1 MTKKEARKYFKEKR
15 LSLTVGDRN
24 RFDDLILIHFQQLPL
39 PDLFYVHTYL
49 AIKEQLEIETD
60 HLLHYLEFRNPE
72 LKIVIPRMDHEKN
85 ELLHIEY
92 DELVDVMKNEW
103 GIHEPVNG
111 NLIGEEQIDLVFVP
125 LLAFDN
131 DGYRVG
137 YGKGFYDR
145 FLAKCRPDVLK
156 VGLSYFD
163 AIDTITDR
171 AQFDIPLNYCITP
184 QRIYEFG

>member
-15 LSLTVGDRN
+15 SGLTVGDKN

-49 AIKEQLEIETD
+49 AIKENNEIETD

-72 LKIVIPRMDHEKN
+72 LKIVIPKMDHEKN

-92 DELVDVMKNEW
+92 NELVDVMKNEW

-111 NLIGEEQIDLVFVP
+111 NLVSESEIDLIFVP
-125 LLAFDN
+125 LLAFDETGN
-131 DGYRVG
+131 RVG
-137 YGKGFYDR
+137 YGKGFYDK
-145 FLAKCRPDVLK
+145 FLTKCRPD
-156 VGLSYFD
+156 
-163 AIDTITDR
+163 AIK
-171 AQFDIPLNYCITP
+171 
-184 QRIYEFG
+184 

>member
-1 MTKKEARKYFKEKR
+1 MTKKEARKIFKEKR

-24 RFDDLILIHFQQLPL
+24 RFDDLILIHFQQLQL

-49 AIKEQLEIETD
+49 AMKEQREIETD

-72 LKIVIPRMDHEKN
+72 LKIVIPRMDHTNN

-111 NLIGEEQIDLVFVP
+111 NLVDEQLIDLVFVP
-125 LLAFDN
+125 LLAFDD

-137 YGKGFYDR
+137 YGKGFYDK
-145 FLAKCRPDVLK
+145 FLAKCRPDVVK
-156 VGLSYFD
+156 VGLSYFES
-163 AIDTITDR
+163 IPYISDR

-184 QRIYEFG
+184 QRVYEFG

>member
-1 MTKKEARKYFKEKR
+1 
-15 LSLTVGDRN
+15 
-24 RFDDLILIHFQQLPL
+24 
-39 PDLFYVHTYL
+39 
-49 AIKEQLEIETD
+49 
-60 HLLHYLEFRNPE
+60 
-72 LKIVIPRMDHEKN
+72 
-85 ELLHIEY
+85 
-92 DELVDVMKNEW
+92 
-103 GIHEPVNG
+103 
-111 NLIGEEQIDLVFVP
+111 VFVP

-137 YGKGFYDR
+137 YGKGFYDK

-163 AIDTITDR
+163 AIDTISDR

>member
-15 LSLTVGDRN
+15 SGLTVGDKN

-49 AIKEQLEIETD
+49 AIKENNEIETD

-72 LKIVIPRMDHEKN
+72 LKIVIPKMDHEKN

-92 DELVDVMKNEW
+92 NELVDVMKNEW

-111 NLIGEEQIDLVFVP
+111 NLVSESEIDLIFVP
-125 LLAFDN
+125 LLAFDETGN
-131 DGYRVG
+131 RVG
-137 YGKGFYDR
+137 YGKGFYDK
-145 FLAKCRPDVLK
+145 FLTKCRPDAIK
-156 VGLSYFD
+156 VGLSYFE
-163 AIDTITDR
+163 AIDRISDSE
-171 AQFDIPLNYCITP
+171 QFDIPLNYCITP

>member
-15 LSLTVGDRN
+15 SGLTVGDKN

-49 AIKEQLEIETD
+49 AIKENSEIETD

-72 LKIVIPRMDHEKN
+72 LKIVIPKMDHEKN

-92 DELVDVMKNEW
+92 NELVDVMKNEW
-103 GIHEPVNG
+103 GIHEPVSG
-111 NLIGEEQIDLVFVP
+111 NVVSESEIDLIFVP
-125 LLAFDN
+125 LLAFDETGN
-131 DGYRVG
+131 RVG
-137 YGKGFYDR
+137 YGKGFYDK
-145 FLAKCRPDVLK
+145 FLTKCRPDAIK

-163 AIDTITDR
+163 AIDLISDSE
-171 AQFDIPLNYCITP
+171 QFDIPLNYCITP